1 MIKSEEKVFAACF
14 GSISH
19 ILYYMSDQRLKQLG
33 ITHQQG
39 RLLGLIYDNIKARH
53 VISRH
58 YLEENM
64 DLRGPTVTS
73 LLKCLEEKKYI
84 IRTVSKEDR
93 RAMELM
99 ITARGEQLVS
109 DIREVFNSM
118 EEKLLKGMTK
128 EEIHTLRTLLYKVYD
143 NLLTP

>member
-1 MIKSEEKVFAACF
+1 MIKSEERVFSSCF

-39 RLLGLIYDNIKARH
+39 RLLGFIYDNIKAH
-53 VISRH
+53 HEISRH
-58 YLEENM
+58 YLEETM

-73 LLKCLEEKKYI
+73 LLKCLEEKDYV

-93 RAMELM
+93 RAMELI
-99 ITARGEQLVS
+99 ITPKGEKLIS
-109 DIREVFNSM
+109 DIKEVFNSM
-118 EEKLLKGMTK
+118 EDKILEGMTV
-128 EEIHTLRTLLYKVYD
+128 EETQTLKALLFKVYD
-143 NLLTP
+143 NLLKP